1 MGELVSLEEYRKSN
15 SLEEEYLKF
24 LSHVN
29 KFNKVPTD
37 IPELMKCF
45 YFTLRYLEGTVNCF
59 EILSVIKGLR
69 DEQIQDIKVNVGN
82 YLESILHDL
91 RKY

>member
-1 MGELVSLEEYRKSN
+1 MGNVVSLDDYRKSN
-15 SLEEEYLKF
+15 ELEEEYLKF

-29 KFNKVPTD
+29 KFNKIPTD

-59 EILSVIKGLR
+59 EILSIIKGL
-69 DEQIQDIKVNVGN
+69 DDSQIQDIKVNVGT
-82 YLESILHDL
+82 YLESILQDL
-91 RKY
+91 KKY